1 MKKYLIILLVFLTA
15 CSNSMENKRVIKIGF
30 DEDYAP
36 IQFMSEGKVVGIF
49 PDIIH
54 LVEKNSDFSFEFVIY
69 KDFNRMV
76 DALKNNEIDV
86 VSAVAPLES
95 RREFAY
101 FTDFKFEL
109 EAVALAR
116 ENRNFS
122 SVDELIKDK
131 VALTKGFTL
140 TQKIEKMYPD
150 KSFEYV
156 STVDEG
162 IKGVSFGNYD
172 VFICELPQASYYV
185 DKLNIVNL
193 KVLHN
198 VDIDF
203 VTDIGFMVDD
213 DQPELLSEFNFI
225 LNNLPES
232 EIEDI
237 RIKWISIAH
246 NEWSNLLYVVSISLI
261 LILLVAFFI
270 IVWNRSLKKEVSKQ
284 TIELQQLFDENMKQ
298 KEDLQSLNDS
308 LESIVQERTRELTVV
323 NNELEISLDELKRT
337 QAELLEA
344 KKIAS
349 LGSLVMAISHELN
362 TPLGSTVTSNSA
374 LIGEVNNLAK
384 LIDANKLSKT
394 KLFASIEK
402 MDKLCELNDN
412 GLFRIKAILDS
423 FKEIS
428 ITKEGHFTK
437 MLKLEDT
444 IELAKRRS
452 IANNEVD
459 LIIDF
464 ESSLMI
470 ESDFELLVLVFSN
483 LIENSIDYANLDLEG
498 IKISVREDDKY
509 HIINYYDSSVPIED
523 EVISQMFEPFHTS
536 DRGGHLGLG
545 LYKVYN
551 IVHYNLNGQITYIK
565 NDEPHFEIR
574 LPKK

>member
-15 CSNSMENKRVIKIGF
+15 CSSGIENKRVIKIGF

-36 IQFMSEGKVVGIF
+36 IQFMSEGQVVGIF
-49 PDIIH
+49 PDIIY

-76 DALKNNEIDV
+76 DALKNNKIDV

-122 SVDELIKDK
+122 SVDELMKDK

-384 LIDANKLSKT
+384 LIDTNKLSKT
-394 KLFASIEK
+394 KLFTSIEK

-437 MLKLEDT
+437 VLKLEDT

>member
-1 MKKYLIILLVFLTA
+1 
-15 CSNSMENKRVIKIGF
+15 MENKRVIKIGF